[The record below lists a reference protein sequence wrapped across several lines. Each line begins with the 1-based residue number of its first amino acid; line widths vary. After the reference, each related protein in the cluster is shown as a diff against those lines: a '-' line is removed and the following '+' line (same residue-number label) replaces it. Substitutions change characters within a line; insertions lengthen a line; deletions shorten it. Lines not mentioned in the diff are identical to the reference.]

1 MVRFYS
7 MAGLGIYADL
17 DPTGIIGFI
26 RFTAGWYAVLVKRR
40 EKVAM
45 IGGHYVYQCGEVA
58 TISIS
63 ANAKPDK
70 PYDEA
75 RSVTAMGRV
84 RLHRADNGYTDYSTP
99 FSKSTYRRTSI
110 SGEFQFSVVSAQRL
124 TKARIVRPTI
134 SPILSRSI
142 CLRSQEYLRESRRLG
157 RISKPITHSTKAPYP
172 PIMRKGGKRPG
183 VLTIDLSGITFF

>member
-1 MVRFYS
+1 MVGSYS
-7 MAGLGIYADL
+7 ITGLGTYADL

-75 RSVTAMGRV
+75 RSVLTFAASSFNELIVGIQTIQRLSTSRSIEELLLQV
-84 RLHRADNGYTDYSTP
+84 R
-99 FSKSTYRRTSI
+99 
-110 SGEFQFSVVSAQRL
+110 FQFSVLLPQRL
-124 TKARIVRPTI
+124 KKARIVRPTI
-134 SPILSRSI
+134 SQILSRSI
-142 CLRSQEYLRESRRLG
+142 CLGSQEHLRERRSNN
-157 RISKPITHSTKAPYP
+157 RISKPITHSTKAPYL